1 MTVILKANGPADL
14 LAMAPPMVGFLP
26 RNSVVLVAF
35 RGKRTCGAMR
45 FDLPPSDNPVV
56 HKRVVTTI
64 VGMFCKLPEVDAAVV
79 IVYTDDEFGTS
90 DAIPQAAFAEMIGRR
105 LTLSGFELRESICQ
119 AADGWASHFDPDV
132 PVGGHPLTRI
142 AESTVARAIGDQH
155 GMFPPPTSMI
165 DRVPRAEKSQRSRL
179 ARRLQAYEKVR
190 AGIMRNDGPSPPTVL
205 DVMEDLPRFA
215 EQALAWDAAELDAYG
230 ALLVFTL
237 QGPPI
242 RDLVMLQW
250 SFGIEVGDRL
260 WAHDRQ
266 DGALDGTGD
275 AALEDLADIGDL
287 MMGIGPRP
295 DPRRIE
301 GGIALLLELTSR
313 AEDVRRP
320 PLLCMLAWLNWA
332 LGHGS
337 QAGLHLDEALAIAPG
352 YSMAQLLRS
361 MTGTGILPE
370 WAFETLPPPVE

>member
-1 MTVILKANGPADL
+1 
-14 LAMAPPMVGFLP
+14 
-26 RNSVVLVAF
+26 
-35 RGKRTCGAMR
+35 
-45 FDLPPSDNPVV
+45 
-56 HKRVVTTI
+56 
-64 VGMFCKLPEVDAAVV
+64 
-79 IVYTDDEFGTS
+79 
-90 DAIPQAAFAEMIGRR
+90 
-105 LTLSGFELRESICQ
+105 
-119 AADGWASHFDPDV
+119 
-132 PVGGHPLTRI
+132 
-142 AESTVARAIGDQH
+142 
-155 GMFPPPTSMI
+155 MI
-165 DRVPRAEKSQRSRL
+165 DRVPRAEESQCLRL
-179 ARRLQAYEKVR
+179 ATRLEAYEKVR
-190 AGIMRNDGPSPPTVL
+190 ASIMLSDGPMPPSVF
-205 DVMEDLPRFA
+205 DAAEDLPLFV
-215 EQALAWDAAELDAYG
+215 EHALAWDAADLDANG
-230 ALLVFTL
+230 ALLVFVL

-250 SFGIEVGDRL
+250 SFGIEVGDRVWGL
-260 WAHDRQ
+260 DRQ
-266 DGALDGTGD
+266 DDAFDGSTDGPTDPVTDGTTD
-275 AALEDLADIGDL
+275 AAREDAPGRGDLADIGDPADFDDLAEIGDL

-370 WAFETLPPPVE
+370 WAFERAAPPK

>member
-79 IVYTDDEFGTS
+79 IVYTDDEFGSS
-90 DAIPQAAFAEMIGRR
+90 DAIPQAAYAELIGRR

-119 AADGWASHFDPDV
+119 AADGWASYFDPDV
-132 PVGGHPLTRI
+132 PAGGHPLAWI
-142 AESTVARAIGDQH
+142 AESTVARAIENQRE
-155 GMFPPPTSMI
+155 MFPPQASMI
-165 DRVPRAEKSQRSRL
+165 DRVPRAEESQRMRL
-179 ARRLQAYEKVR
+179 AKRLEAYEKVR
-190 AGIMRNDGPSPPTVL
+190 ASIVLSDGPMPPSVF
-205 DVMEDLPRFA
+205 DVVEDLPPFA
-215 EQALAWDAAELDAYG
+215 ERALAWDAAELDANG
-230 ALLVFTL
+230 ALLVFVL

-250 SFGIEVGDRL
+250 SFGIEVGDRVWNL
-260 WAHDRQ
+260 DRQ
-266 DGALDGTGD
+266 DGASDGTPEDLAGRG
-275 AALEDLADIGDL
+275 DLADIGDL

-370 WAFETLPPPVE
+370 WAFEEPQ

>member
-250 SFGIEVGDRL
+250 SFGIDVGDRL
-260 WAHDRQ
+260 RERDR
-266 DGALDGTGD
+266 LDGSAD
-275 AALEDLADIGDL
+275 ADLEDLADLGDL

>member
-45 FDLPPSDNPVV
+45 FDLPPSDDPVV
-56 HKRVVTTI
+56 HKRVVTTV

-79 IVYTDDEFGTS
+79 IVYTDDEFGSS
-90 DAIPQAAFAEMIGRR
+90 DAIPQAGFAELIGRR

-119 AADGWASHFDPDV
+119 AADGWASYFDTEV
-132 PVGGHPLTRI
+132 PVGGHPLDRI
-142 AESTVARAIGDQH
+142 AESTVARAINAQRGI
-155 GMFPPPTSMI
+155 FPSPATMI
-165 DRVPRAEKSQRSRL
+165 DRVPRAEESQRSRL
-179 ARRLQAYEKVR
+179 AKRLEAYEKVR
-190 AGIMRNDGPSPPTVL
+190 AGIVHNDGPILPSVL
-205 DVMEDLPRFA
+205 DVLEDLPLFA
-215 EQALAWDAAELDAYG
+215 ERALAWDAAELDVYG
-230 ALLVFTL
+230 ALLVFAL

-250 SFGIEVGDRL
+250 AFGIEVGDRL
-260 WAHDRQ
+260 WGHDRQ
-266 DGALDGTGD
+266 DGALDLPAD
-275 AALEDLADIGDL
+275 ADLEELADLGDL

-295 DPRRIE
+295 DPRRAE

-313 AEDVRRP
+313 AEDTRRP

-337 QAGLHLDEALAIAPG
+337 QAGLHLDEALAIAPS

-370 WAFETLPPPVE
+370 WAFETLPPLVE

>member
-1 MTVILKANGPADL
+1 MTVILKAHGPADL

-45 FDLPPSDNPVV
+45 FDLPASDDPVI
-56 HKRVVTTI
+56 HKRVVTTV

-79 IVYTDDEFGTS
+79 IVYTDDEFGAG
-90 DAIPQAAFAEMIGRR
+90 DAIPQSAFAEVIGRR
-105 LTLSGFELRESICQ
+105 LTLSGFGVRESICQ
-119 AADGWASHFDPDV
+119 AADGWASYFDTDV
-132 PVGGHPLTRI
+132 PEGGHPLARI
-142 AESTVARAIGDQH
+142 AESTVARAIDDQR
-155 GMFPPPTSMI
+155 GMFPAQATMI
-165 DRVPRAEKSQRSRL
+165 DRVPRASQSQRSRL
-179 ARRLQAYEKVR
+179 AQRLQAYEKVR
-190 AGIMRNDGPSPPTVL
+190 AGVLRNDGHIPPSVL
-205 DVMEDLPRFA
+205 DVLENLPLFA
-215 EQALAWDAAELDAYG
+215 ERALAWDAAELDVYG
-230 ALLVFTL
+230 ALLVFVL

-250 SFGIEVGDRL
+250 SFGIDVGDRL
-260 WAHDRQ
+260 RERDR
-266 DGALDGTGD
+266 LDGCAD
-275 AALEDLADIGDL
+275 ADLEDLADLGDL

-352 YSMAQLLRS
+352 YSMAQLLES
-361 MTGTGILPE
+361 MTRTGILPE
-370 WAFETLPPPVE
+370 WAFEHPTSPQFE